1 VNDNNNGLWIGTAG
15 GLAHLYSDG
24 KVKTFTTENSELP
37 NNLIE
42 SLLADGN
49 GGVWVGAKYGVDD
62 LAHLHANGDWEIF
75 TKEDSGTQNYAYSLL
90 SDGNDGIWI
99 GNNRGLIHFHANK
112 TWTIFN
118 TDNSELPNNKILS
131 LTSDGNNGIWIG
143 TEEGLAH
150 FHTDGTTWSIFN
162 TENSDLPSNSIF
174 SIQPDKNGNIWIKT
188 SNNFPYNGS
197 YDLTHFHT
205 NDNTWSVFNIE
216 NSELKDSQIGSIQS
230 DNNGGI
236 WLGTSK
242 GIANLKSDENT
253 LEFFS
258 SNDLIKK
265 STLPSNDI
273 KTISSNKDGIWIGTD
288 NGWSRLNSDGTF
300 ESSHSDDFTT
310 VLSIESDN
318 AGGVWLGTNNGL
330 YHFYADGTQAIFNT
344 EDSDLKVYS
353 LYAIGD
359 KEVWAGTNF
368 GLFELDANN
377 REGKILNGTPDRHVK
392 GIQPDN
398 NGGIWTSMGRAVLHI
413 NSDDTRT
420 DFHYKNSKMPNKSIS
435 SLHADGHGGVWVG
448 LTGRAT
454 ITSEEVVDPGNCLV
468 HIHADETLEVI
479 ERDNSGPQICRILS
493 IQTDKIN
500 GGIWV
505 GFGSGGANVNG
516 IFFGGLGHLSTSGNW
531 EFFYTNNSALPVN
544 DVTSL
549 LSDDSG
555 LWVGTSNGLAHLTFS
570 QKSTICTHVDEANC
584 NNLITNERA
593 AILIHPNAG
602 KQAPAVDFMA
612 THVYQTLNFRE
623 YKNDEIYFLS
633 YKPSLDFNRDK
644 RADAYIVDAPVRLFD
659 RAKPRDITVD
669 DIQEAFAWATDK
681 GKLDYPLVVILVGHG
696 LQQNGLQLN
705 VNAKGMEILTV
716 EELEG
721 FLDNYQSTTGNSV
734 VVIIEACYSGF
745 FQQLSDSNRVII
757 SSTDDDGLAYYNDKG
772 RESFLK
778 FYFDELSDGVN
789 FFAAKEEVTKKIQTR
804 RNRQHPQLND
814 SQNGEMARNLCLNGC
829 WSYLPGILT
838 LWPENLGSIIPL
850 GQPFDFNVQINALDI
865 GIRDVFA
872 SIITPEIAHQRNEQG
887 YSWQPTPL
895 ISLHPEDSNIRKNIS
910 AERWAGHFSQ
920 FKTAGKYV
928 ITVKAEDSKG
938 FITEAEPII
947 VTVKDGPGIIYP
959 NFDATINTLNLPAV
973 TVSNDTDIPD
983 IYQAELILIQT
994 DPIILELSTVK
1005 QADEANKARSSYANF
1020 NHQTNRVYIP
1030 SVKIGNNN
1038 TYSASLTSIP
1048 ETSPMQFRLKPE
1060 DLKRLP

>member
-1 VNDNNNGLWIGTAG
+1 MNDNNNGLWIGTAG

-505 GFGSGGANVNG
+505 GFGSGGENVNG

-570 QKSTICTHVDEANC
+570 QKPTSCIHVDEDNC
-584 NNLITNERA
+584 KKINNDKIA
-593 AILIHPNAG
+593 AILIHPNG
-602 KQAPAVDFMA
+602 DGSGNNQKLAVDFMA
-612 THVYQTLNFRE
+612 TYAYHTLNAR
-623 YKNDEIYFLS
+623 YYDNDEIYFLS
-633 YKPSLDFNRDK
+633 YKPDLDFND
-644 RADAYIVDAPVRLFD
+644 DAQVDYNIVDAPVTLAELRND
-659 RAKPRDITVD
+659 DTAKPRDITVN
-669 DIQEAFAWATDK
+669 DIRQAFEWATNK
-681 GKLDYPLVVILVGHG
+681 GKLDQPLVVIFVDHG
-696 LQQNGLQLN
+696 SSDGLLLN
-705 VNAKGMEILTV
+705 PLGSEILTADTFKT
-716 EELEG
+716 L
-721 FLDNYQSTTGNSV
+721 LDDYQNNIKDQE
-734 VVIIEACYSGF
+734 VIVILEACHSGTF
-745 FQQLSDSNRVII
+745 IDTLSAPNRLII
-757 SSTDDDGLAYYNDKG
+757 SSTDTGLAYFNDGG
-772 RESFLK
+772 RTSFLK
-778 FYFDELSDGVN
+778 LYFDNLRRGEN
-789 FFAAKEEVTKKIQTR
+789 FGESLRLTANTFTTYSKPLNQ
-804 RNRQHPQLND
+804 QQPQLNGNILA
-814 SQNGEMARNLCLNGC
+814 QNLCLNGC
-829 WSYLPGILT
+829 WGGLPGKLV
-838 LWPENLGSIIPL
+838 LMPEKLPDITNP
-850 GQPFDFNVQINALDI
+850 GQPIDFTVYTNIS
-865 GIRDVFA
+865 DVSVKQVWA
-872 SIITPEIAHQRNEQG
+872 SVITPEIANQRNEIG
-887 YSWQPTPL
+887 RASC
-895 ISLHPEDSNIRKNIS
+895 R
-910 AERWAGHFSQ
+910 ER
-920 FKTAGKYV
+920 V
-928 ITVKAEDSKG
+928 
-938 FITEAEPII
+938 
-947 VTVKDGPGIIYP
+947 
-959 NFDATINTLNLPAV
+959 
-973 TVSNDTDIPD
+973 
-983 IYQAELILIQT
+983 
-994 DPIILELSTVK
+994 
-1005 QADEANKARSSYANF
+1005 
-1020 NHQTNRVYIP
+1020 
-1030 SVKIGNNN
+1030 
-1038 TYSASLTSIP
+1038 
-1048 ETSPMQFRLKPE
+1048 
-1060 DLKRLP
+1060 